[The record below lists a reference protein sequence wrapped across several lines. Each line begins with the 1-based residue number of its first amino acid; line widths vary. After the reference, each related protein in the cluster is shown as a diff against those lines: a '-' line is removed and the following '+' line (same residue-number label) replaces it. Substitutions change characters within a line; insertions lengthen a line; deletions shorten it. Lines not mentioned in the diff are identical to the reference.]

1 MFSSIK
7 YMLDFSAAAEKRKAQ
22 LNNEETIDKKI
33 QRCSWNIQLEYF
45 HLIRKL
51 NRVRGGVGYS
61 LHIHDMPEHIK
72 NTSKEI
78 DDLQAIM
85 LKKESCIC
93 HNAME
98 VIQMLHIKIKE

>member
-1 MFSSIK
+1 
-7 YMLDFSAAAEKRKAQ
+7 MLDYSAAAEKRKAQ
-22 LNNEETIDKKI
+22 LINEEAIDKNIK
-33 QRCSWNIQLEYF
+33 RCSSNIQLEYL

-72 NTSKEI
+72 NTSNEI
-78 DDLQAIM
+78 DELQAIM
-85 LKKESCIC
+85 LKKETCIC

-98 VIQMLHIKIKE
+98 VIQMLRIKIKG